1 MLATRVAAALER
13 RQVHYGWVV
22 AGVTFVVMLVTASA
36 LGAPGVLMPPLEQ
49 EFGWST
55 ADISGALAL
64 RLVLFG
70 LIAPFA
76 ASLMIRVGLKRVV
89 VTALLLILA
98 GLALSTFMSARWHL
112 AATWG
117 LIVGVG
123 SGMTA
128 MVLGATV
135 AARWFTK
142 RRGLVIGLLSAS
154 SATGQLAFLPLIAS
168 LSSSSGWRSAIF
180 LLTGLLTVVL
190 VLVVLFMKDRP
201 SDVGQRAYGDA
212 ADAPLPPAPVMVSPI
227 GTLREVSRSKT
238 FWALFATFFICGAST
253 NGLVGTHFVSLC
265 GDHGM
270 IAVTAAS
277 VLAMMG
283 IFDFIGTVGSG
294 WLSDRYDARKL
305 LFWYYGLRGL
315 SLLYLPYADFSL
327 QGLSPFA
334 VFYGLDWIATVPP
347 TLKLTTD
354 TFGREK
360 AGVVFGWV
368 FMGHQLGAASIA
380 WTAGIIRTTLETYM
394 PAFMLAGALCM
405 VAAVVALRIE
415 RVGSRVAVPVAA

>member
-1 MLATRVAAALER
+1 MLAARVAAALER
-13 RQVHYGWVV
+13 RQLHYGWVV

-36 LGAPGVLMPPLEQ
+36 LGAPGVLMPPLEA

-76 ASLMIRVGLKRVV
+76 ASLMIRVGLRRVV
-89 VTALLLILA
+89 VMALLLILA

-117 LIVGVG
+117 LIVGIG

-168 LSSSSGWRSAIF
+168 LSSTSGWRSAIL

-190 VLVVLFMKDRP
+190 VLVILFMKDRP
-201 SDVGQRAYGDA
+201 ADVGQRAFGEA
-212 ADAPLPPAPVMVSPI
+212 ADAPMAAPAMVSPI

-253 NGLVGTHFVSLC
+253 NGLVQTHFVSLC

-315 SLLYLPYADFSL
+315 SLLYLPHADFTL

-354 TFGREK
+354 AFGREK

-394 PAFMLAGALCM
+394 PAFMLAGALCRFRRNRSA
-405 VAAVVALRIE
+405 VAYNSELELKTRN
-415 RVGSRVAVPVAA
+415 